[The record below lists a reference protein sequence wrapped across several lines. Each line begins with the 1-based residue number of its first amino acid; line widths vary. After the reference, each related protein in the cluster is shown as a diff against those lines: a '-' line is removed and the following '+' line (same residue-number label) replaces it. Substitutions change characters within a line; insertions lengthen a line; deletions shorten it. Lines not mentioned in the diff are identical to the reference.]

1 MQCPGAH
8 KAGVDLSQLSDV
20 SRDCCS
26 RTARLIQRA
35 HPPGNDEVSYFTA
48 ACIVL
53 SWEIIPKTW
62 LTLGSRLDT
71 QDVITRSLD
80 ENFGRTRAS
89 GGAFVRGT
97 EALRCPASMP
107 DEH

>member
-1 MQCPGAH
+1 MSHETA
-8 KAGVDLSQLSDV
+8 ALALLV
-20 SRDCCS
+20 SFKG
-26 RTARLIQRA
+26 A